1 MPIPTDTYR
10 NIRVLNW
17 LFAASAVLLV
27 GVMVL
32 SVAQD
37 FFTTWRAPQVNARV
51 WEAALVDDKIRRQ
64 NTPEKRQELV
74 RLNEQIKEQE
84 EQLAANAGKLDA
96 LQSRI
101 NQLRSDTATLEFSLN
116 NRKAEL
122 SVAE

>member
-10 NIRVLNW
+10 NIKVLNW

-37 FFTTWRAPQVNARV
+37 FFKSWREPQVNARV

-64 NTPEKRQELV
+64 NTPEKQQELARV
-74 RLNEQIKEQE
+74 EQHARDE
-84 EQLAANAGKLDA
+84 ELDLRGEVVA
-96 LQSRI
+96 QRI
-101 NQLRSDTATLEFSLN
+101 REVG
-116 NRKAEL
+116 E
-122 SVAE
+122 